1 MHYNLFLIAIS
12 LKKRVIKFLILIL
25 ASSENKQTKK
35 RLKKSDKA
43 LNDFFLAFF
52 KIFDQYK
59 TQEMCDRIISDDSFP
74 EHMFLINM
82 TQQMCDE
89 TVDSFFYQN

>member
-1 MHYNLFLIAIS
+1 
-12 LKKRVIKFLILIL
+12 
-25 ASSENKQTKK
+25 
-35 RLKKSDKA
+35 
-43 LNDFFLAFF
+43 
-52 KIFDQYK
+52 
-59 TQEMCDRIISDDSFP
+59 MCDRIISDDSFH